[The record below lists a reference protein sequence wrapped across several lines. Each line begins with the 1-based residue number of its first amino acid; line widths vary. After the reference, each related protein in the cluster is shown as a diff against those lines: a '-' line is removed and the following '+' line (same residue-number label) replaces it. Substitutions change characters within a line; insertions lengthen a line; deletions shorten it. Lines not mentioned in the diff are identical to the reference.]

1 MDPLY
6 VWTNRESHLKWR
18 RLLKCFRPLQ
28 CPCSALAVRCPRPW
42 YLTRVS
48 PTLHFRGLFPYSCLR
63 TYCPT
68 QSLVVDLQRAGHVVE
83 FERKKAALDQFIQAI
98 RDPVGRFS
106 VRVRREQIVGDVI
119 KAFSPLKLM
128 DENYKKQ
135 PSVTFIGE
143 PGIDAGGLTR

>member
-1 MDPLY
+1 M
-6 VWTNRESHLKWR
+6 
-18 RLLKCFRPLQ
+18 
-28 CPCSALAVRCPRPW
+28 
-42 YLTRVS
+42 
-48 PTLHFRGLFPYSCLR
+48 
-63 TYCPT
+63 
-68 QSLVVDLQRAGHVVE
+68 E

-119 KAFSPLKLM
+119 KAFSPLKQM